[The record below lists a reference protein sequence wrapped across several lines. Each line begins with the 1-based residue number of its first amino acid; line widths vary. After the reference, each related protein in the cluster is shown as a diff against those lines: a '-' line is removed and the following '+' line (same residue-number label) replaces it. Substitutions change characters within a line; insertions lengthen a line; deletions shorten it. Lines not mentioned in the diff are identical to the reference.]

1 MVVAL
6 AVVGAAPGAAA
17 AATDPALDALRV
29 RDAYVSPR
37 VAGIGALEA
46 ERALAAAAARL
57 NDARRPVKLAV
68 VIGPVGSP
76 SMPVYVRRLK
86 AQLGYGGTLIV
97 TTRGRTI
104 AAAGPRATAD
114 MTRALR
120 AERVGRISDPV
131 ARLTRAAEVA
141 APPPSDLEAAG
152 RTSAL
157 VLILIAVLGG
167 AWATAI
173 GMGARGRRTRGEVTE
188 ARGRARVYA
197 DALRAHTMIL
207 ARRPDLPADA
217 RRQVEHALGVYA
229 EAISSIPEMR
239 STAEI
244 AAFGPRLSSALGEVA
259 AATATA
265 TGTPAPDDVFA
276 GLCGIDP
283 AHGAAVTAP
292 GEAGP
297 RPLCDACLDALAS
310 GSPPEP
316 RMLFQ
321 DGAAVPFD
329 AARYGPELQP
339 EGSP

>member
-1 MVVAL
+1 M
-6 AVVGAAPGAAA
+6 
-17 AATDPALDALRV
+17 
-29 RDAYVSPR
+29 
-37 VAGIGALEA
+37 
-46 ERALAAAAARL
+46 
-57 NDARRPVKLAV
+57 KLAV

-104 AAAGPRATAD
+104 AAAGPRSTAE

-120 AERVGRISDPV
+120 AEQVGRIRDPV
-131 ARLTRAAEVA
+131 ARLVRAADVA
-141 APPPSDLEAAG
+141 APPPTDLEAAG

-167 AWATAI
+167 AWAAAI
-173 GMGARGRRTRGEVTE
+173 GIGARGRRTRRDITE

-217 RRQVEHALGVYA
+217 RRHVEHALGVYA
-229 EAISSIPEMR
+229 EAISSLPEMR
-239 STAEI
+239 STTEI
-244 AAFGPRLSSALGEVA
+244 TAFGPRLRGALDEVA
-259 AATATA
+259 AATAA
-265 TGTPAPDDVFA
+265 VTGDPVPGDVFA

-283 AHGAAVTAP
+283 AHGAAATAP

-297 RPLCDACLDALAS
+297 RALCDACLDALAS
-310 GSPPEP
+310 GDPPVP
-316 RMLFQ
+316 RMLFE
-321 DGAAVPFD
+321 DGAAVSFD
-329 AARYGPELQP
+329 AARYGPELRP
-339 EGSP
+339 EQGS